1 VRWYAWFSGAVSLA
15 AFPFAVIFLLAEGR
29 FASLA
34 AFAPFYFL
42 NNMYVGSLWSLT
54 QSLVSPRMRAVAA
67 ATQLAVLNFA
77 GLFVGPLV
85 VGALNDAL
93 APSLGA
99 SAIRWSLLGMAVI
112 GASAAIFFRIC
123 AQTLRE
129 DLVRE

>member
-1 VRWYAWFSGAVSLA
+1 V
-15 AFPFAVIFLLAEGR
+15 
-29 FASLA
+29 ASLA
-34 AFAPFYFL
+34 AFAPFYLL

-93 APSLGA
+93 APSVGA
-99 SAIRWSLLGMAVI
+99 DAIRYSLLVMAVT
-112 GASAAIFFRIC
+112 GASAAFFFRRC
-123 AQTLRE
+123 GRTLRE
-129 DLVRE
+129 DLVAG